1 MYRHSGQCF
10 SDARD
15 AEAFARLV
23 LHEPEEPEEGAE
35 VTEFAEAAKATEA
48 AKAMDAAEAAEAAK
62 GIEVVEA
69 VEAVAAEVTA
79 EAAVEAEAAPRPR
92 TFSLAPDPLP
102 PRQLPA
108 GLGGSAGSSAGG
120 DGGSGDGSGGA
131 ADAVAAA
138 AAEAAAEAGAAAR
151 RRVCAGILRRSAK
164 RAGCAG
170 WSLRDWD
177 DNERPSGAEAR
188 SPCGACGGAR
198 GGSRDAELPSLFAP
212 EGEAEPLAVLYLFA
226 SLHTLVHS
234 RTHPYH
240 PR

>member
-1 MYRHSGQCF
+1 MSRHSGQCF

-35 VTEFAEAAKATEA
+35 TE
-48 AKAMDAAEAAEAAK
+48 
-62 GIEVVEA
+62 VEA
-69 VEAVAAEVTA
+69 EEAK
-79 EAAVEAEAAPRPR
+79 AEAAPRLR

-102 PRQLPA
+102 PRQLPT
-108 GLGGSAGSSAGG
+108 GLAGSAGSSASG
-120 DGGSGDGSGGA
+120 DGGSGDGSGA
-131 ADAVAAA
+131 AAVAVAAA

-164 RAGCAG
+164 RAGCTG
-170 WSLRDWD
+170 WSMREWG
-177 DNERPSGAEAR
+177 DNERPSDTEAG

-198 GGSRDAELPSLFAP
+198 GGSCGAELPALFAP
-212 EGEAEPLAVLYLFA
+212 EGEAEPLAVLHLFA
-226 SLHTLVHS
+226 SLHTLIHS
-234 RTHPYH
+234 RTP

>member
-1 MYRHSGQCF
+1 VSYVSRHSGQCF

-35 VTEFAEAAKATEA
+35 TE
-48 AKAMDAAEAAEAAK
+48 
-62 GIEVVEA
+62 VEA
-69 VEAVAAEVTA
+69 EEAK
-79 EAAVEAEAAPRPR
+79 AEAAPRLR

-102 PRQLPA
+102 PRQLPT
-108 GLGGSAGSSAGG
+108 GLAGSAGSSASG
-120 DGGSGDGSGGA
+120 DGGSGDGSGA
-131 ADAVAAA
+131 AAVAVAAA

-164 RAGCAG
+164 RAGCTG
-170 WSLRDWD
+170 WSMREWG
-177 DNERPSGAEAR
+177 DNERPSDTEAG

-198 GGSRDAELPSLFAP
+198 GGSCGAELPALFAP
-212 EGEAEPLAVLYLFA
+212 EGEAEPLAVLHLFA
-226 SLHTLVHS
+226 SLHTLIHS
-234 RTHPYH
+234 RTP

>member
-35 VTEFAEAAKATEA
+35 TE
-48 AKAMDAAEAAEAAK
+48 
-62 GIEVVEA
+62 VEA
-69 VEAVAAEVTA
+69 EEAK
-79 EAAVEAEAAPRPR
+79 AEAAPRLR

-108 GLGGSAGSSAGG
+108 GLAGNAGSSAGG
-120 DGGSGDGSGGA
+120 DDGSGDGSSA
-131 ADAVAAA
+131 AVVAVAAA

-164 RAGCAG
+164 RAGCTG
-170 WSLRDWD
+170 WSMREWG
-177 DNERPSGAEAR
+177 DNERPSDTEAG

-198 GGSRDAELPSLFAP
+198 GGSCGAELPALFAP
-212 EGEAEPLAVLYLFA
+212 EGEAEPLAVLHLFA
-226 SLHTLVHS
+226 SLHTLIHS
-234 RTHPYH
+234 RTP

>member
-1 MYRHSGQCF
+1 MSYVSRHSGQCF

-35 VTEFAEAAKATEA
+35 TE
-48 AKAMDAAEAAEAAK
+48 
-62 GIEVVEA
+62 VEA
-69 VEAVAAEVTA
+69 EEAK
-79 EAAVEAEAAPRPR
+79 AEAAPRLR

-102 PRQLPA
+102 PRQLPT
-108 GLGGSAGSSAGG
+108 GLAGSAGSSASG
-120 DGGSGDGSGGA
+120 DGGSGDGSGA
-131 ADAVAAA
+131 AAVAVAAA

-164 RAGCAG
+164 RAGCTG
-170 WSLRDWD
+170 WSMREWG
-177 DNERPSGAEAR
+177 DNERPSDTEAG

-198 GGSRDAELPSLFAP
+198 GGSCGAELPALFAP
-212 EGEAEPLAVLYLFA
+212 EGEAEPLAVLHLFA
-226 SLHTLVHS
+226 SLHTLIHS
-234 RTHPYH
+234 RTP

>member
-1 MYRHSGQCF
+1 MSRHSGQCF

-69 VEAVAAEVTA
+69 VEAVEAVAAEVTA

-108 GLGGSAGSSAGG
+108 GLAGNAGSSAGG
-120 DGGSGDGSGGA
+120 DDGSGDGSSA
-131 ADAVAAA
+131 AVVAVAAA

-164 RAGCAG
+164 RAGCTG
-170 WSLRDWD
+170 WSMREWGD
-177 DNERPSGAEAR
+177 DERPSDTEAGL
-188 SPCGACGGAR
+188 PCGACGGAR
-198 GGSRDAELPSLFAP
+198 GGSCGAELPALFAP
-212 EGEAEPLAVLYLFA
+212 EGEAEPLAVLHLFA
-226 SLHTLVHS
+226 SLHTLIHS
-234 RTHPYH
+234 RTP